1 MLQRHS
7 AWATAGT
14 LPTVCKI
21 RNYSSGVGGGMGGE
35 LVDWEKGVWIHF
47 KSTKALFFEKL
58 KCPKS
63 ISVRAD
69 DFAYIKLNSF
79 PGDRYQKF
87 LKTAHTRS
95 VIS

>member
-21 RNYSSGVGGGMGGE
+21 RNYSSGVGGGGGE

-69 DFAYIKLNSF
+69 DFASFGTSNSTVSLVTAIKSF
-79 PGDRYQKF
+79 
-87 LKTAHTRS
+87 
-95 VIS
+95 